1 MAKVM
6 TPMKAI
12 RAKCLDC
19 CAGSL
24 KAIKFC
30 TCDGI
35 RSQACPLWP
44 LRFGRRPYSV
54 SKSLGKEYVTPGA
67 LPPAGVALEECKIAQ
82 EPPSGK

>member
-19 CAGSL
+19 CSGSI
-24 KAIKFC
+24 KAVKFC
-30 TCDGI
+30 TCDGVH
-35 RSQACPLWP
+35 SAACPLWA

-54 SKSLGKEYVTPGA
+54 SRSLGKEYVTPGA
-67 LPPAGVALEECKIAQ
+67 LPAASVALGGRKGLQGA
-82 EPPSGK
+82 SDGK